1 MSQKGVGAFPF
12 EKKETET
19 YRSPRVYCANI
30 KKMVRNITHKYPLA
44 HHISFL
50 SFSCF
55 SSSPLTFFLTVVAW
69 MSLTSADNSKRPTLS
84 IPLPEECIQHIFE
97 FLRRDLAVLH
107 ALIRVSK
114 TFFRISVPLLYS
126 SPFDL
131 LESNQDW
138 SSQERTKRHA
148 ALLFLLMNCSVSPT
162 ETLPKD
168 DQDQKQSIWADLPPV
183 CPSFQ
188 DTHWRLRQPLV
199 DYLALYHHHYL
210 GMNLSSTFPIIF
222 PNIQRYSPPSSSQA
236 LLLNTT
242 ITIFTRNEIEKR
254 FLLHQPAQIKT
265 VSLPIQRFAA
275 FKPIVAQLCGL
286 VRFELLGISWHFDL
300 TPAIDF
306 VHQHSDMYGT
316 IRELKMAGPNDV
328 RALQKPTLHEILRA
342 IRHPRELDLSRYKE
356 ATKDLDLYDFQNIAG
371 VETLLFNLDYIPPV
385 SVLSPVA
392 HQSSFPPP
400 DPSSTHTL
408 TSHQG
413 GLSSLESRTDCT
425 LEGQDNSL
433 RVIQACTGLKHLQ
446 IGINSATAFTWALKK
461 FNTDPDSVMPL
472 QVLHIS
478 SNTTAIIKRALEDCL
493 RAFQSTLCDL
503 KGVSLKLSATPLL
516 NPSFGWDWPLNHLT
530 TLSLKGE
537 LAVWFDM
544 RSLEFCPKLQELN
557 LTLHPFSPPDPDHL
571 SKIVLAPHLKTLSL
585 VGRWSMTDG
594 MLTHLGAGLS
604 SLENIVLDRCQCD
617 DLSVDG
623 LLHGLDQMFH
633 LKTLQ
638 VALEEYFEGA
648 LKQYGTNRPT
658 LKISGD
664 SEWVVAQQ

>member
-1 MSQKGVGAFPF
+1 
-12 EKKETET
+12 
-19 YRSPRVYCANI
+19 
-30 KKMVRNITHKYPLA
+30 
-44 HHISFL
+44 
-50 SFSCF
+50 
-55 SSSPLTFFLTVVAW
+55 
-69 MSLTSADNSKRPTLS
+69 MSLTSDDNSQRTTLS
-84 IPLPEECIQHIFE
+84 TPLPEECIQHIFE
-97 FLRRDLAVLH
+97 FLHRDISTLH
-107 ALIRVSK
+107 SLIRVSK
-114 TFFRISVPLLYS
+114 TFFRIAVPLLYS

-131 LESNQDW
+131 LESNQSW
-138 SSQERTKRHA
+138 SPHERTKRHA
-148 ALLFLLMNCSVSPT
+148 PLLFLLMNCS
-162 ETLPKD
+162 LQD
-168 DQDQKQSIWADLPPV
+168 QDQDQDQKLNQSIWIDLPPV
-183 CPSFQ
+183 CSTFR
-188 DTHWRLRQPLV
+188 DTHWRLRRPLV

-222 PNIQRYSPPSSSQA
+222 PNIQQYSPPSSSQS

-242 ITIFTRNEIEKR
+242 ITMFTRNEIEKR
-254 FLLHQPAQIKT
+254 FLLHQPDQIKT

-286 VRFELLGISWHFDL
+286 VRFELLGVSWHFDL

-316 IRELKMAGPNDV
+316 IRELKMTGPHDV
-328 RALQKPTLHEILRA
+328 RALQKPTLIEMVKA

-356 ATKDLDLYDFQNIAG
+356 ATKDLNSYEFQNIAG

-385 SVLSPVA
+385 SASPSTL
-392 HQSSFPPP
+392 QPNFPPP
-400 DPSSTHTL
+400 GPAFASVVNSLNPHHRGLGLLDSSTDRTL
-408 TSHQG
+408 D
-413 GLSSLESRTDCT
+413 E
-425 LEGQDNSL
+425 QDNSL
-433 RVIQACTGLKHLQ
+433 RVVQACTGLRHLQ
-446 IGINSATAFTWALKK
+446 IGVNSATAFSWALDK

-493 RAFQSTLCDL
+493 RAFQYTLRDL
-503 KGVSLKLSATPLL
+503 KGISLKLSAAPLL

-571 SKIVLAPHLKTLSL
+571 SKVVLAPHLKTLSL
-585 VGRWSMTDG
+585 VGRWSMTDSVIA
-594 MLTHLGAGLS
+594 HFGAGLLR
-604 SLENIVLDRCQCD
+604 LEKLVLDRCQCD

-623 LLHGLDQMFH
+623 LLQGLDQMTQ

-638 VALEEYFEGA
+638 VALEECFESA
-648 LKQYGTNRPT
+648 LKKYGLSRPE

-664 SEWVVAQQ
+664 GEWVVVQQ

>member
-1 MSQKGVGAFPF
+1 
-12 EKKETET
+12 
-19 YRSPRVYCANI
+19 
-30 KKMVRNITHKYPLA
+30 
-44 HHISFL
+44 
-50 SFSCF
+50 
-55 SSSPLTFFLTVVAW
+55 
-69 MSLTSADNSKRPTLS
+69 MSLTSADNSKRATLS
-84 IPLPEECIQHIFE
+84 TPLPEECIQHIFE
-97 FLRRDLAVLH
+97 FLHRDLATLH
-107 ALIRVSK
+107 VLIRVSK

-138 SSQERTKRHA
+138 SPQDRTKRHA
-148 ALLFLLMNCSVSPT
+148 ALLFLLMNCSASPT
-162 ETLPKD
+162 QNLRND
-168 DQDQKQSIWADLPPV
+168 DQDQKQSIWTDLPPV
-183 CPSFQ
+183 CTSFQ
-188 DTHWRLRQPLV
+188 DIHWRLRQPLV

-236 LLLNTT
+236 LLLTNTT
-242 ITIFTRNEIEKR
+242 ITMFTRNEIEKR
-254 FLLHQPAQIKT
+254 FLLHQPDQVKT

-275 FKPIVAQLCGL
+275 FRPIVAQLCGL
-286 VRFELLGISWHFDL
+286 VRFELLGVSWHFDL
-300 TPAIDF
+300 APAIDF
-306 VHQHSDMYGT
+306 VHQHSNMYGT

-328 RALQKPTLHEILRA
+328 RALQKPTLREILKA
-342 IRHPRELDLSRYKE
+342 VRHPRELDLSRYKE
-356 ATKDLDLYDFQNIAG
+356 ATKDLNSYDFQNIAG
-371 VETLLFNLDYIPPV
+371 VETLLFSLDYIPPV
-385 SVLSPVA
+385 SILAPAVHP
-392 HQSSFPPP
+392 SSFPPP
-400 DPSSTHTL
+400 DPSFTPALKVS

-413 GLSSLESRTDCT
+413 GLGSLDSRMDRT

-433 RVIQACTGLKHLQ
+433 RVIHACTGLKHLQ
-446 IGINSATAFTWALKK
+446 IGINSATAFTWALEK
-461 FNTDPDSVMPL
+461 FNNDPDSVMPL

-493 RAFQSTLCDL
+493 RAFQHTLCDL
-503 KGVSLKLSATPLL
+503 KGVSLKLSAAPLL
-516 NPSFGWDWPLNHLT
+516 NPSFGWDWPLNHLS

-557 LTLHPFSPPDPDHL
+557 LTLHPFSPPDPEHL

-594 MLTHLGAGLS
+594 LLAHLGTGLS

-623 LLHGLDQMFH
+623 LLHGLDQMLH
-633 LKTLQ
+633 LKTVQ

-648 LKQYGTNRPT
+648 LKTYGTNRPT
-658 LKISGD
+658 LRISGED
-664 SEWVVAQQ
+664 Q